1 MTGDSY
7 TLKLNAANPSG
18 NLASTVKI
26 TSDFRLILRY
36 TNGDIYGD
44 GTYIYNVSKMNQEN
58 SQMEWT
64 RNEDLSWGSGYIH
77 RSHDVYNVN
86 IKEVVGPASYSS
98 SYAKSDNVMLVYCD
112 VNTGFAY
119 MESAYQSG
127 PDHEYERSFVDT
139 FGKTTPR
146 SLTADDF
153 EIFSHILVYDL
164 NADKAID
171 FYSPLNYYYACG
183 AESAPH
189 VTFYQ

>member
-26 TSDFRLILRY
+26 TSDFRLILCY

-44 GTYIYNVSKMNQEN
+44 GTYIYYVSKMNQEN

-86 IKEVVGPASYSS
+86 IKEVVG
-98 SYAKSDNVMLVYCD
+98 
-112 VNTGFAY
+112 
-119 MESAYQSG
+119 
-127 PDHEYERSFVDT
+127 H
-139 FGKTTPR
+139 
-146 SLTADDF
+146 
-153 EIFSHILVYDL
+153 
-164 NADKAID
+164 
-171 FYSPLNYYYACG
+171 
-183 AESAPH
+183 
-189 VTFYQ
+189 